1 MMINAQFKV
10 LDEAEYMDDI
20 IEERGKNIAQIN
32 NIMSDLK
39 DMSSDFVVEVDWQGE
54 KIDELGDN
62 LDVAHVFQFR
72 RSRLGTHFTPAQL
85 AEHAKQG
92 ITVTGGCCCCLSK

>member
-1 MMINAQFKV
+1 MMINGQFKV

-39 DMSSDFVVEVDWQGE
+39 DMSTDFVVEVDWQGE

-62 LDVAHVFQFR
+62 LDVAHDN
-72 RSRLGTHFTPAQL
+72 
-85 AEHAKQG
+85 
-92 ITVTGGCCCCLSK
+92 TVEANN

>member
-32 NIMSDLK
+32 NIMNDLK
-39 DMSSDFVVEVDWQGE
+39 DMSSDFVIEVDRQGE
-54 KIDELGDN
+54 KIDELGSN
-62 LDVAHVFQFR
+62 LDMAHDNSKEANKQLSQADR
-72 RSRLGTHFTPAQL
+72 RHR
-85 AEHAKQG
+85 
-92 ITVTGGCCCCLSK
+92 